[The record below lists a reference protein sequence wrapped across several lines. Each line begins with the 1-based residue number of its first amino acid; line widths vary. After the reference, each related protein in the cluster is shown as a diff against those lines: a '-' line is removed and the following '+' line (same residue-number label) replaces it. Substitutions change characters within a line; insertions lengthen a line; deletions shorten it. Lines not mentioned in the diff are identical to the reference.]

1 MKDTKKNKDVVLKED
16 GSAYNPATGQSFT
29 EEGLRRYRDYQNSY
43 IKKAYRT
50 FIFRVRKDSEASLIQ
65 FCEEQENL
73 AQMLLT
79 LIKEE
84 MMREG
89 KAPADCFGTDEN
101 KSMTARIILYL
112 PEGKEQIAEYIEPFL
127 EKMPK
132 LSTEYYCEYLFT
144 EDNRLEFSLQYK
156 SNYSLNGIASQMAGD
171 VEAYLKKA
179 CVKTLVQ
186 FGFNPAKD
194 IFNRKFT
201 IGDQN

>member
-1 MKDTKKNKDVVLKED
+1 MKDTKRNKDVVLKED

-89 KAPADCFGTDEN
+89 KAPADSFRPDEN

-112 PEGKEQIAEYIEPFL
+112 PEGKEQIAESLSSTISETIIGVMLGYFMKALFETFFEKRERRLNKETNL
-127 EKMPK
+127 ESDTM
-132 LSTEYYCEYLFT
+132 
-144 EDNRLEFSLQYK
+144 ED
-156 SNYSLNGIASQMAGD
+156 
-171 VEAYLKKA
+171 
-179 CVKTLVQ
+179 
-186 FGFNPAKD
+186 
-194 IFNRKFT
+194 
-201 IGDQN
+201 